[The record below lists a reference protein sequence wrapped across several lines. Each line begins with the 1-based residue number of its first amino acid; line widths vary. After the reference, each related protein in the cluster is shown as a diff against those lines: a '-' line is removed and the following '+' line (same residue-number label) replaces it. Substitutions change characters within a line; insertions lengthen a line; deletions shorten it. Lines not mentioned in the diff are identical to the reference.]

1 MWIASFFFA
10 LSPQS
15 HALEGDTAGL
25 FRGCLRSFASCQT
38 SSIRQSLTILFTIRW
53 WRAVNMTI
61 RADVVVLGAGMV
73 GVSSRSTC
81 GNEAAMWFSLIAAEP
96 ARKRAT
102 ATAA

>member
-1 MWIASFFFA
+1 
-10 LSPQS
+10 
-15 HALEGDTAGL
+15 
-25 FRGCLRSFASCQT
+25 
-38 SSIRQSLTILFTIRW
+38 
-53 WRAVNMTI
+53 MTI
-61 RADVVVLGAGMV
+61 RADVIVLGAGMV